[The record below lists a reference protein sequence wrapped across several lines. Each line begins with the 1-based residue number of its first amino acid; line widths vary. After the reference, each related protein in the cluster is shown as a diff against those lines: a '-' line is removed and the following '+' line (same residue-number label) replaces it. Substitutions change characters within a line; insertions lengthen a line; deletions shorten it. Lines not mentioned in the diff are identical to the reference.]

1 MSDHQPAS
9 RAIEVLPTCT
19 KCRVPLALKRLRA
32 VRSFS
37 YMGTFECET
46 CGRIVTEAIK
56 LRVTSSPPLASI
68 PAPSKGRRRAVEI
81 LGEVVIAAVLV
92 LILRIIGAH
101 CSF

>member
-32 VRSFS
+32 GRSFS
-37 YMGTFECET
+37 YVGTFECET

-56 LRVTSSPPLASI
+56 LRATSSPNLASP
-68 PAPSKGRRRAVEI
+68 PAPSLSRGGRRAVEM

-92 LILRIIGAH
+92 LILQ
-101 CSF
+101 